1 MANQETAY
9 GLRPIGLVGSGANS
23 TGITEY
29 EIATNNTNAIFNGE
43 IVVPL
48 ATGFIDQAGATNGGT
63 TQALGVLTG
72 VLYHDSVQKKPVWI
86 NYWPG
91 SNGVSVDTNHP
102 VRAYVAD
109 NPNQL
114 FQIASDAST
123 TDRATAQ
130 GLVFANTDLGT
141 SARTGSTDTGSST
154 SQMSVANAAVTATL
168 PLRIVGIVDDIANSD
183 YTAAGI
189 PFIVRLNAH
198 FNAGTRSFDSQ
209 TTADSTGLN

>member
-9 GLRPIGLVGSGANS
+9 GLRPIGMVGSGSNS

-29 EIATNNTNAIFNGE
+29 ELANNDTSVIFNGE

-48 ATGFIDQAGATNGGT
+48 ATGFIGQAGDTAGGT

-72 VLYHDSVQKKPVWI
+72 VMYHDATQKKPVWL

-91 SNGVSVDTNHP
+91 SGGVSVDTNHP

-114 FQIASDAST
+114 FQVASDATT

-130 GLVFANTDLGT
+130 GFVFANTDLGT

-154 SQMSVANAAVTATL
+154 SQMSVANVAATATL
-168 PLRIVGIVDDIANSD
+168 PLRIVGIVDDDANRD
-183 YTAAGI
+183 LLRRVY
-189 PFIVRLNAH
+189 RL
-198 FNAGTRSFDSQ
+198 S
-209 TTADSTGLN
+209 